1 MSLAQCVGTYSI
13 RVAHIRKSSVVCALI
28 LYVDSEIAAADW
40 SVDTKGSCRGWG
52 PRTRNTDLDALSDV
66 ISSV

>member
-1 MSLAQCVGTYSI
+1 M
-13 RVAHIRKSSVVCALI
+13 RVANIRRSSVVCTLI

-40 SVDTKGSCRGWG
+40 SVETKGSCRRWG
-52 PRTRNTDLDALSDV
+52 PRTRNTDMDALSDV